1 MKDYDKNKQ
10 SSYLQYW
17 DLNNLYGSAM
27 LQKLSVI
34 NLEWIKD
41 TSQFKEDFIKNIMK
55 KVIKDIFLKLIFNTL
70 KN

>member
-17 DLNNLYGSAM
+17 DVNNLYGSAM

-34 NLEWIKD
+34 NLE
-41 TSQFKEDFIKNIMK
+41 
-55 KVIKDIFLKLIFNTL
+55 
-70 KN
+70 